1 MLTETAN
8 NNLRIASLNIDRGLF
23 DKEERLINTLEEH
36 ELDICAVSEVDI
48 KDFDETKPFSIEGFN
63 TYFPLQR
70 PGTNTK
76 RILCFTK
83 SNIEVKLRDD
93 LMSSLLSNIWLE
105 IQGKGHKIII
115 CVMYREFNDLT
126 GNGTMSESEQIER
139 LQVLHTQVEKAS
151 KEGLLLILGDM
162 NINLDKMEEEKYY
175 QEKQAKEYQTMIGE
189 NGLDVIHF
197 GKTWKR
203 PNREETAIDHALTNK
218 PESIKDYQKIEI
230 AYSDHDLIYVDLN
243 VKVTKLEDISTI
255 TRDYRKVRSNQR
267 NFLNQLKKI
276 KWESLKDMSNV
287 EDMVQFWTSELNK
300 CLDITAPWKKRKN
313 KKKKFRLPMEVQNEI
328 KKQKELQKK
337 HLNNVENGKSDATL
351 ERIFKKQRNFTNSLI
366 KKAVREKAGRN
377 ISNESTMKQ
386 VWDGINDI
394 IRPERNAKNILKI
407 ETENGIIEDPLQVA
421 EKFNMF
427 FKEKIEK
434 LEANINKN
442 PNIDPLSEL
451 KKKLKHSKLK
461 FSLRTVKEKE
471 VLKIMKALKGK
482 RSYGL
487 DGITSEILKIGA
499 EVLVIPLTWIINTS
513 ITTGIFPEEW
523 KISKIIPLFKKG
535 NRRTTKNYRPVAL
548 LSVAGMILEKIIA
561 MQIEEFFE
569 RNNLFG
575 SFQFGFRKD
584 KSTVSELL
592 TLFDTLLDAKQNKKE
607 ILLIMY
613 DLSSAFDL
621 ADHKILISKLKV
633 YGFDSKALKLVESY
647 LKNRKQ
653 FVTVAGKMS
662 KTIDINTGVPQGSRL
677 SPLLFICLMADLDLW
692 TKESMITNFADDTQS
707 VIIKDGKDE
716 AVETAKKEA
725 NSVIDFFE
733 NNNFVNNSDKAAVL
747 YNSGGKGKSITIDG
761 IGGETIASTDSEKLL
776 GLHINSSF
784 EWSTHIEELM
794 IELKKR
800 MGLLKRIKRRVPKDK
815 LIIIAEAI
823 FNSKIRYGIAAYLIP
838 IFEREDVKMG
848 KLSPHAKELQVVQN
862 SMVRVILGLKQAN
875 HVNMKEQRVKI
886 KMLSVNQMAVY
897 HTVME
902 AYNITNKN
910 ASDQLQK
917 KLNMHEGK
925 HSERSAANN
934 DLYVPEKPRKKC
946 TGFSYIG
953 PKLYNMVPKSVK
965 DAKTTD
971 DFKSKLKGWIWENI
985 H

>member
-1 MLTETAN
+1 MISETVNNNKTVN

-23 DKEERLINTLEEH
+23 DKEERLISTMEE
-36 ELDICAVSEVDI
+36 LDFDICAVSEVDI
-48 KDFDETKPFSIEGFN
+48 KDFDETKPFSIKGFN
-63 TYFPLQR
+63 THFPPQR
-70 PGTNTK
+70 PGSNTK

-83 SNIEVKLRDD
+83 SNIEVKQRDD

-139 LQVLHTQVEKAS
+139 LQVLHSQVEKAS

-162 NINLDKMEEEKYY
+162 NINLDKMEDEDYY
-175 QEKQAKEYQTMIGE
+175 QEKQAKEYQSMIGE

-243 VKVTKLEDISTI
+243 VKVAKLKDISTI
-255 TRDYRKVRSNQR
+255 TRDYRKVRSNP
-267 NFLNQLKKI
+267 NFLLNQLKKI
-276 KWESLKDMSNV
+276 KWESLKDMSKV
-287 EDMVQFWTSELNK
+287 GDMVKFWKSELTE
-300 CLDITAPWKKRKN
+300 CLDITAPWKKRKK
-313 KKKKFRLPMEVQNEI
+313 KKKKFRLPMEVQNEM

-337 HLNNVENGKSDATL
+337 HLNNMKIGKPDATF
-351 ERIFKKQRNFTNSLI
+351 ERIFKKHRNYTNNLI

-377 ISNESTMKQ
+377 ITNESTMKQ

-394 IRPERNAKNILKI
+394 IKPERNAKNFIKI
-407 ETENGIIEDPLQVA
+407 ETEEGIIEDPLQVA
-421 EKFNMF
+421 EKFNTF

-451 KKKLKHSKLK
+451 KKNLKQSNLK
-461 FSLRTVKEKE
+461 FSLRTVKEKQ
-471 VLKIMKALKGK
+471 VLKILKALKRK
-482 RSYGL
+482 KSYGL
-487 DGITSEILKIGA
+487 DGITSEILKLGA

-513 ITTGIFPEEW
+513 IITGEFPEEW
-523 KISKIIPLFKKG
+523 KISKIIALFKKG
-535 NRRTTKNYRPVAL
+535 NRKTTKNYRPVAL

-569 RNNLFG
+569 SNNLFG

-584 KSTVSELL
+584 KNTVSELL
-592 TLFDTLLDAKQNKKE
+592 TLFDILLDAKQDKKE

-621 ADHKILISKLKV
+621 VDHKILIAKLKV
-633 YGFDSKALKLVESY
+633 YGFDSNALKWVESY

-677 SPLLFICLMADLDLW
+677 SPLLFIILMADLDLW
-692 TKESMITNFADDTQS
+692 TKDSMITNFADDTQS
-707 VIIKDGKDE
+707 VIIKDKKEE
-716 AVETAKKEA
+716 AVETAKIEA

-747 YNSGGKGKSITIDG
+747 YNSGGKSKSITIEG
-761 IGGETIASTDSEKLL
+761 IGGETIASTESEKLL

-784 EWSTHIEELM
+784 DWNTHVEKLV

-800 MGLLKRIKRRVPKDK
+800 IGILKRIKKRVPKEK
-815 LIIIAEAI
+815 LIFIAEAI

-838 IFEREDVKMG
+838 IFEREEVKTE

-862 SMVRVILGLKQAN
+862 SMVRVILGLNRAN
-875 HVNMKEQRVKI
+875 HVNMKEQRKKI

-917 KLNMHEGK
+917 KLNLHEGK
-925 HSERSAANN
+925 HSERGAAKNKMF
-934 DLYVPEKPRKKC
+934 VPEKPRIKWFLLSW
-946 TGFSYIG
+946 T
-953 PKLYNMVPKSVK
+953 
-965 DAKTTD
+965 KTVQCDT
-971 DFKSKLKGWIWENI
+971 
-985 H
+985 

>member
-1 MLTETAN
+1 
-8 NNLRIASLNIDRGLF
+8 
-23 DKEERLINTLEEH
+23 
-36 ELDICAVSEVDI
+36 
-48 KDFDETKPFSIEGFN
+48 
-63 TYFPLQR
+63 
-70 PGTNTK
+70 
-76 RILCFTK
+76 
-83 SNIEVKLRDD
+83 
-93 LMSSLLSNIWLE
+93 
-105 IQGKGHKIII
+105 
-115 CVMYREFNDLT
+115 
-126 GNGTMSESEQIER
+126 
-139 LQVLHTQVEKAS
+139 
-151 KEGLLLILGDM
+151 
-162 NINLDKMEEEKYY
+162 
-175 QEKQAKEYQTMIGE
+175 
-189 NGLDVIHF
+189 
-197 GKTWKR
+197 
-203 PNREETAIDHALTNK
+203 
-218 PESIKDYQKIEI
+218 
-230 AYSDHDLIYVDLN
+230 
-243 VKVTKLEDISTI
+243 
-255 TRDYRKVRSNQR
+255 
-267 NFLNQLKKI
+267 
-276 KWESLKDMSNV
+276 
-287 EDMVQFWTSELNK
+287 
-300 CLDITAPWKKRKN
+300 
-313 KKKKFRLPMEVQNEI
+313 MEVQNEI

-394 IRPERNAKNILKI
+394 IRPERNAKNFLKI

-633 YGFDSKALKLVESY
+633 YGFDSKALKWVESY
-647 LKNRKQ
+647 LENRKQ
-653 FVTVAGKMS
+653 FVTVAGEMS
-662 KTIDINTGVPQGSRL
+662 KTININTGVPQGSRL

-692 TKESMITNFADDTQS
+692 TRDSLITNFADDTQS
-707 VIIKDGKDE
+707 VIVKDEKAE
-716 AVETAKKEA
+716 AVEIAKKEA
-725 NSVIDFFE
+725 NSVIGFFE
-733 NNNFVNNSDKAAVL
+733 NNNFVNNADKAAIL
-747 YNSGGKGKSITIDG
+747 YNSGGKGDSITIEG
-761 IGGETIASTDSEKLL
+761 IGGEKITSTDSEKLL

-784 EWSTHIEELM
+784 EWNTHIEKLV

-800 MGLLKRIKRRVPKDK
+800 MGLLKRIKQRVPKEK

-838 IFEREDVKMG
+838 IFEREEVKTE

-862 SMVRVILGLKQAN
+862 SMVRVIQGLKRAN
-875 HVNMKEQRVKI
+875 HVNMKKERDKL

-917 KLNMHEGK
+917 KLNIHEGK

-934 DLYVPEKPRKKC
+934 ELYVPEKPRKKC

-953 PKLYNMVPKSVK
+953 PKLYNMIPKNIK
-965 DAKTTD
+965 EAKTTD
-971 DFKSKLKGWIWENI
+971 DFKTKLKEWIWKNI